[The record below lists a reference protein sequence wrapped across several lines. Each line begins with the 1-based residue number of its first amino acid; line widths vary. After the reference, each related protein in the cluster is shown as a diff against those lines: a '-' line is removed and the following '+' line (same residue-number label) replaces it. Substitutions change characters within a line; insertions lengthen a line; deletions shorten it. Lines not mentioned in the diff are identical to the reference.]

1 MESMLY
7 NGRAFLKNLILIT
20 ALFFLTGSPL
30 CAQQAAFQVSG
41 EISFPKAGDLYVQLI
56 TKEEFD
62 SGKDAGFGI
71 IVAANPEDM
80 KKGRAAFSF
89 EGVPKG
95 TYGIRCFQDVNRTG
109 KMEKGMFGPKE
120 PWGTY
125 RPARPMLRAPRF
137 DEISFEVNGDIRDIK
152 IELK

>member
-1 MESMLY
+1 MLY
-7 NGRAFLKNLILIT
+7 NGRAFLKKLILIV
-20 ALFFLTGSPL
+20 ALFLLPVSPL
-30 CAQQAAFQVSG
+30 PAQQATFMVSG
-41 EISFPKAGDLYVQLI
+41 EISFLKTGDLYVQLI

-71 IVAANPEDM
+71 IVVVGPEDIR
-80 KKGRAAFSF
+80 KGRAPFSF
-89 EGVPKG
+89 TGVPKN
-95 TYGIRCFQDVNRTG
+95 TYGIRCFQDMNGTG

-125 RPARPMLRAPRF
+125 RPARPIFRSPRF
-137 DEISFEVNGDIRDIK
+137 DEISFEVNRDIKDIK

>member
-1 MESMLY
+1 MRYDSRMFFK
-7 NGRAFLKNLILIT
+7 RLILIVVVLLLLPG
-20 ALFFLTGSPL
+20 AELP
-30 CAQQAAFQVSG
+30 AQQATFKVSG
-41 EISFPKAGDLYVQLI
+41 EVTFPKTGNLFVQLI

-62 SGKDAGFGI
+62 SDKDAGFGI
-71 IVAANPEDM
+71 VVAVGPEDI
-80 KKGRAAFSF
+80 KKGRAPFSF

-95 TYGIRCFQDVNRTG
+95 TYGIRCFQDVNGTG

-125 RPARPMLRAPRF
+125 RPARPMFRAPRF

>member
-1 MESMLY
+1 MLRKRRTFS
-7 NGRAFLKNLILIT
+7 GKLIFIAVLFL
-20 ALFFLTGSPL
+20 LTGSQLP
-30 CAQQAAFQVSG
+30 AQQATFQVSG
-41 EISFPKAGDLYVQLI
+41 EISFQKTGDLYVQLI

-71 IVAANPEDM
+71 IVAVNPEDM
-80 KKGRAAFSF
+80 KKGRASFSF
-89 EGVPKG
+89 EGIPKG
-95 TYGIRCFQDVNRTG
+95 TYGIRCFQDVNGTG

-125 RPARPMLRAPRF
+125 RPARPTFRAPRF
-137 DEISFEVNGDIRDIK
+137 DEVVFEVDKDVENIA

>member
-1 MESMLY
+1 MLCKRRTFS
-7 NGRAFLKNLILIT
+7 GKLIFIAVLFL
-20 ALFFLTGSPL
+20 LTGSQLP
-30 CAQQAAFQVSG
+30 AQQATFQVSG
-41 EISFPKAGDLYVQLI
+41 EISFPKTGDLYVQLI

-71 IVAANPEDM
+71 IVATNPEDM
-80 KKGRAAFSF
+80 KKGRVLFSF

-109 KMEKGMFGPKE
+109 KMEKGLFGPKE

>member
-1 MESMLY
+1 MLCKRRTFS
-7 NGRAFLKNLILIT
+7 GKLIFIAVLFL
-20 ALFFLTGSPL
+20 LTGSQLP
-30 CAQQAAFQVSG
+30 AQQATFRVSG
-41 EISFPKAGDLYVQLI
+41 EISFPKTGDLYVQLI

-62 SGKDAGFGI
+62 SGKDAGFGT
-71 IVAANPEDM
+71 IVAVNPEDM
-80 KKGRAAFSF
+80 KKGKAAFSF

-95 TYGIRCFQDVNRTG
+95 TYGIRCFQDVNGTG
-109 KMEKGMFGPKE
+109 KMEKGIFGPKE